1 MSAVQALPQSL
12 RSARARTRAPI
23 VLVAGGKG
31 GVGKTT
37 LAVNVALALAR
48 RKQRTLLVD
57 LDLGLADTLVML
69 RVSARRTIE
78 DALAGRC
85 RFEDC
90 ILRTEH
96 GLDVLPASSGTPE
109 MGSLSDALRA
119 KLCVALRELAQRYDL
134 VIADASSGIGPDV
147 LAFCGL
153 ADHVLV
159 VTTPDPTSITD
170 AYGLIKALHTHAA
183 ANDHDVATP
192 ELVVNRAD
200 GIEEAESV
208 AAKLRLVCERFLSR
222 SPRNAGWMPGSGA
235 VELAARFQRPFAL
248 DSRPSLATTC
258 LEALASRIARLGA
271 HSENTSGLSSVL
283 ATGPI
288 ERAR

>member
-1 MSAVQALPQSL
+1 MSIAEPVMQRVRATGH
-12 RSARARTRAPI
+12 RSRAPI

-37 LAVNVALALAR
+37 IATNLALALAKR
-48 RKQRTLLVD
+48 GKRTLLVD

-69 RVSARRTIE
+69 KLSARRTIE
-78 DALAGRC
+78 DALMERC
-85 RFEDC
+85 TFQDC

-96 GLDVLPASSGTPE
+96 GIDVLPAGSGTPE
-109 MGSLSDALRA
+109 MGYLSTELRRR
-119 KLCVALRELAQRYDL
+119 LCATLRELAGSYDI
-134 VIADASSGIGPDV
+134 VIADAAAGIGPDV

-159 VTTPDPTSITD
+159 VTTPDPAAITD
-170 AYGLIKALHTHAA
+170 AYGLIKALHTFAA
-183 ANDHDVATP
+183 ANDQEVATP
-192 ELVVNRAD
+192 ELLINRAD
-200 GIEEAESV
+200 GIEEAEAT

-248 DSRPSLATTC
+248 DPRPSLAVSCLAALTT
-258 LEALASRIARLGA
+258 RIARLAGPM
-271 HSENTSGLSSVL
+271 ENPSGSSRVS
-283 ATGPI
+283 
-288 ERAR
+288 